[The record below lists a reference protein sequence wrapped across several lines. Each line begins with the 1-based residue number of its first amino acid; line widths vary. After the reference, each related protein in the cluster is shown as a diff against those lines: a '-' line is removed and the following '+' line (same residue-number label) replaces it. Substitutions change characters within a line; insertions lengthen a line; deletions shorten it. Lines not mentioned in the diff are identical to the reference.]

1 MDPAILKFRISYK
14 SKFPALPQIHISKP
28 PELGRGQSDAP
39 PSSSATPASGAQT
52 TSSHYQW
59 QITISHTHWH
69 SIQPLSLAHH
79 NQPRPLASHPR
90 HDRTA
95 CKAAAHFPYFTIQPA
110 PLETAAQTDLLAV
123 HHARHHRRPSGMASS
138 SRATASQKTIRHGII
153 KSHDD
158 ISEDRH
164 ERQARRAS
172 GRRPCRGVGLRPRA
186 LPQHV
191 VSARQR
197 YQRSTTT
204 WGRHVIPDSII
215 GAAEVEEADPTNRI
229 HLHWMGGRVSLYERQ
244 ITRPTL

>member
-1 MDPAILKFRISYK
+1 MSPNLQRYLRSTSASHPNSGATSQAR
-14 SKFPALPQIHISKP
+14 
-28 PELGRGQSDAP
+28 P
-39 PSSSATPASGAQT
+39 PSSSAAPAAGAHT
-52 TSSHYQW
+52 TSSHYHW

-90 HDRTA
+90 HDRIA
-95 CKAAAHFPYFTIQPA
+95 CKAAAHFPYFTTQPA

-138 SRATASQKTIRHGII
+138 SRATASPKTIKLHDGTT

-158 ISEDRH
+158 IPEDRH

-186 LPQHV
+186 LPQHA

-204 WGRHVIPDSII
+204 WGRPHHEHDH
-215 GAAEVEEADPTNRI
+215 RR
-229 HLHWMGGRVSLYERQ
+229 GRSGIRRPHEPNS
-244 ITRPTL
+244 PTLDGRKGFTV